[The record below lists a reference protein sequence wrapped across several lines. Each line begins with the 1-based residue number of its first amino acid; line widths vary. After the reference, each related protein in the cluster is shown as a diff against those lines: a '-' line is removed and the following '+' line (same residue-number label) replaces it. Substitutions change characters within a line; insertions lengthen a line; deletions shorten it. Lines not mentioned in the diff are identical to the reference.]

1 MLERLKTISCAALA
15 MIALGSLAPW
25 AAQAQEVQKK
35 WESYLSMG
43 QPRATEAVVQKDI
56 KSLFSQYEK
65 DKPFDW
71 HVKRQRVLGKKVIY
85 DYRVRPEKIVT
96 TDWVYIH
103 SGQEY
108 SSEDQIRS
116 VILATRVSDPQCP
129 ATSLTEDPWVELL
142 GLGRGDDGSVTNE
155 EKDFHYTLNFYH
167 QSTQECSSIVG
178 WERVRRARTALC
190 PNRPSLT
197 WNEALQMCSL
207 VQQDEPHMSPMLS
220 YTSAPLPPQQ
230 CPVGNPCDPTTGDK
244 SQPEPDFNLGW
255 VSFQRHYHSLTSTA
269 GGALGTGWT
278 HSHNLRLTAGID
290 DSTFLP
296 APN

>member
-43 QPRATEAVVQKDI
+43 QPRATEAAVQKDI
-56 KSLFSQYEK
+56 RSLFSQYEK

-116 VILATRVSDPQCP
+116 VILATRVSDPR
-129 ATSLTEDPWVELL
+129 AV
-142 GLGRGDDGSVTNE
+142 GRILAQGRQPM
-155 EKDFHYTLNFYH
+155 L
-167 QSTQECSSIVG
+167 
-178 WERVRRARTALC
+178 RRAQGRC
-190 PNRPSLT
+190 QR
-197 WNEALQMCSL
+197 
-207 VQQDEPHMSPMLS
+207 
-220 YTSAPLPPQQ
+220 
-230 CPVGNPCDPTTGDK
+230 
-244 SQPEPDFNLGW
+244 NLGASIDTLKW
-255 VSFQRHYHSLTSTA
+255 RAV
-269 GGALGTGWT
+269 GG
-278 HSHNLRLTAGID
+278 HRLA
-290 DSTFLP
+290 
-296 APN
+296 APFKVQIIL